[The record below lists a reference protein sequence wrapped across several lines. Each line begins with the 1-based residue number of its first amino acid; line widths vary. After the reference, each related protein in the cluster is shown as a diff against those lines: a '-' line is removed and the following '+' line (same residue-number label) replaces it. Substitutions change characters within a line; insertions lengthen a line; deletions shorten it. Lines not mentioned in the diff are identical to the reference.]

1 MNSIICGEDTM
12 ADKSKL
18 GMAFAPYVITADEAK
33 IAEFVMAVSQ
43 KNAKEQIKPIYF
55 NLDAAKSAG
64 YQGIPVPP
72 TFPTSFMFWTGGGFF
87 GVVKDLGIDIGR
99 LLHGEEEFEY
109 FGTICADDVISG
121 QMKVIKM
128 FDKEKKDKPG
138 KFMSFTVLETE
149 MKNQRGELVVKV
161 RTTLVER

>member
-1 MNSIICGEDTM
+1 
-12 ADKSKL
+12 
-18 GMAFAPYVITADEAK
+18 
-33 IAEFVMAVSQ
+33 
-43 KNAKEQIKPIYF
+43 
-55 NLDAAKSAG
+55 
-64 YQGIPVPP
+64 
-72 TFPTSFMFWTGGGFF
+72 MFWTGGGFF
-87 GVVKDLGIDIGR
+87 GIVKELGVDIGR
-99 LLHGEEEFEY
+99 LLHGEEEYEY
-109 FGTICADDVISG
+109 FGVLCAGDVIIG